1 MGNELSQWGRY
12 IRIGVSG
19 LVFVALLVGGGAAAL
34 SALAA
39 GLNALSGGGNAIAQQ
54 VASSPTVTQPQTAHT
69 QKAQTQKA
77 QTSDASSAAVTHRP
91 VPSQSSGELTASG
104 ESTQSTSSDSGLTSP
119 IGDAI
124 DSGGVIIGN
133 HVQSAF
139 GHVLSHV
146 LDVLF
151 MEQQTSSSGGSQP

>member
-39 GLNALSGGGNAIAQQ
+39 GLSALSGGRTAMAQQ
-54 VASSPTVTQPQTAHT
+54 VASTPTVTQRQTVTT
-69 QKAQTQKA
+69 QTA
-77 QTSDASSAAVTHRP
+77 QTSHASSVAATEHS
-91 VPSQSSGELTASG
+91 VPAQSSGEMTASDA
-104 ESTQSTSSDSGLTSP
+104 STQSTSSDSGLTSP

-133 HVQSAF
+133 HVQSTF

-151 MEQQTSSSGGSQP
+151 MEQGTSSSGGSQP